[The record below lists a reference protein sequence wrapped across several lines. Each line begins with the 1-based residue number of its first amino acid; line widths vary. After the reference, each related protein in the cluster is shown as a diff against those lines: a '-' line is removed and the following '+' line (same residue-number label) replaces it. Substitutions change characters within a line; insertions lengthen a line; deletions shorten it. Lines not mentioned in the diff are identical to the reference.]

1 MSLGERIR
9 LIRKSLTQKMTQKD
23 FGEKIGVSMAVI
35 TSYELNKA
43 IPPEPTLRLICREFN
58 VSYAW
63 LKTGE
68 GPMMVPEEYLQ
79 KAKVDNII
87 DGDNEFVKQ
96 VFYGLAGMSEDWW
109 DQAEEM
115 LRNAL
120 GIKKDR

>member
-1 MSLGERIR
+1 
-9 LIRKSLTQKMTQKD
+9 MTQKD

-68 GPMMVPEEYLQ
+68 GPMMVPQEYVQ
-79 KAKVDNII
+79 KAKVDDII

>member
-68 GPMMVPEEYLQ
+68 GPMMVPQEYVQ
-79 KAKVDNII
+79 KAKVDDII